1 MSDKLNFHTL
11 KGYELQENKVITYA
25 MEDYLEMI
33 CRVCKTKGYVR
44 INELADNLNVKASSV
59 SKMATQLK
67 ACGLVS
73 FEKYGYIEPMP
84 KGIELG
90 NYLIYRHKVLHD
102 FLCLVNSSE
111 NELEQV
117 EKIEH
122 YMNKQT
128 IENIENLYNKII
140 EKT

>member
-59 SKMATQLK
+59 SKMVTQLK

-73 FEKYGYIEPMP
+73 FEKYGYIEPTP

-102 FLCLVNSSE
+102 FLCFVNESE

>member
-33 CRVCKTKGYVR
+33 CRVSKTKGYVR
-44 INELADNLNVKASSV
+44 IIELADNLNVKASSV
-59 SKMATQLK
+59 SKMVSQLK

-73 FEKYGYIEPMP
+73 FEKYGYIEATPT
-84 KGIELG
+84 GIELG

>member
-11 KGYELQENKVITYA
+11 KGYELQENKIITYA

-44 INELADNLNVKASSV
+44 INELANKLNVKASSV
-59 SKMATQLK
+59 SKMVTQLK

-73 FEKYGYIEPMP
+73 FEKYGYIEPTQ

-102 FLCLVNSSE
+102 FLCLVNESE

>member
-11 KGYELQENKVITYA
+11 KGYELQENKIITYA

-33 CRVCKTKGYVR
+33 CRVCKTKKYVR
-44 INELADNLNVKASSV
+44 INELANKLNVKASSV
-59 SKMATQLK
+59 SKMVSQLK

-73 FEKYGYIEPMP
+73 FEKYGYIEPTP

-90 NYLIYRHKVLHD
+90 SYLIYRHKVLHD
-102 FLCLVNSSE
+102 FLCLVNESE